1 MMRPHTQS
9 PLSLGLDLLRATEF
23 GLGGAAP
30 HQPPG
35 PRVTGRVGEDAIE
48 VRAEVPG
55 HGPDDLELTLEGT
68 TLHLALLG
76 KPDPDSGERAAAH
89 EAHLK
94 LPFRVDAETVEAT
107 FRHGLLEVVLHRL
120 KPERRA
126 IAVQLAE

>member
-1 MMRPHTQS
+1 MERSHALTPF
-9 PLSLGLDLLRATEF
+9 SLGLDLLRASEL
-23 GLGGAAP
+23 GLGGLPSRTPA
-30 HQPPG
+30 G
-35 PRVTGRVGEDAIE
+35 PRLQGRVGRDVLE

-55 HGPDDLELTLEGT
+55 FGPDDLELTLEGT